1 MIKGSIQEYITFV
14 NICASN
20 IAVSKY
26 KANINKPEGR
36 NGQKYKNRRE
46 CQYFQMWIDSS
57 ERKSIRK
64 RCT

>member
-14 NICASN
+14 NICVSN
-20 IAVSKY
+20 IAVPKY

-46 CQYFQMWIDSS
+46 FQYFQKWIDSS

-64 RCT
+64 HCT